1 MSRQRLLVVMPTRNQ
16 AAFIERAIA
25 SVVAQLGEADTF
37 VVVDGGSN
45 DGTHEVLQKW
55 QSRITKVM
63 IEPGTSQAEALA
75 LGFAIGEAEYACYLN
90 SDDLLLPG
98 AVGKALTVLER
109 GTADAVYSHRVF
121 VDEIDRVTHFWSL
134 PRHNNY
140 LMKRW
145 DYIPQET
152 CFWRYDVM
160 QQAGGVD
167 TTLRFA
173 VDYDLFVR
181 MMQIG
186 TFWRCD
192 DFFGAFRIHPHSKT
206 VQQNESV
213 GKPEV
218 AALQTRYGVNI
229 KAFDMPVG
237 TLLREWIALR
247 SKWMRRERGR
257 LQAEINRVV
266 SAVS

>member
-1 MSRQRLLVVMPTRNQ
+1 MPTRNQ

-25 SVVAQLGEADTF
+25 SIVVQLGETDTF
-37 VVVDGGSN
+37 VVVDGGSD
-45 DGTHEVLQKW
+45 DGTHEVLHKW
-55 QSRITKVM
+55 QSRITRVM

-75 LGFAIGEAEYACYLN
+75 LGFAVCEAEYACYLN

-98 AVGKALTVLER
+98 TVGKVLPVLER
-109 GTADAVYSHRVF
+109 GTADAVYSHRVLI
-121 VDEIDRVTHFWSL
+121 DEKDRITDFWSL

-167 TTLRFA
+167 PALRFA

-186 TFWRCD
+186 TFRRCN

-218 AALQTRYGVNI
+218 AALQARHGVNI
-229 KAFDMPVG
+229 KPFDRPVG
-237 TLLREWIALR
+237 ALLREWIALR

-257 LQAEINRVV
+257 LQTEINRVV